1 VTTAYVTHPNCLRH
15 DMGPGHPESP
25 DRLAVVNEA
34 MRSSGLIDALRT
46 LEAPPAAVG
55 DLERVHDAAYVQA
68 IFACAPREGRVQL
81 DPDTAMNSYSLD
93 AALRAAGAG
102 MLAVD

>member
-1 VTTAYVTHPNCLRH
+1 MTTAYVTHPNCLRH

-46 LEAPPAAVG
+46 RFGAAVI
-55 DLERVHDAAYVQA
+55 QK
-68 IFACAPREGRVQL
+68 GR
-81 DPDTAMNSYSLD
+81 SL
-93 AALRAAGAG
+93 
-102 MLAVD
+102 